1 MGGYCFNFTWFTWFE
16 PQWQMEIFW
25 FYIGQSCQATLC
37 HRSLA
42 FGPRSLPTPWRAA
55 RSWHC
60 GMDVCV
66 CDICLHIY
74 SIYIYLHITIWYN
87 IEWQPFRRSHGIL
100 PLVMHSCLQICTAS
114 APSIPPSYAISSS
127 VFRCPTKKKT
137 ATTTGPVFPRNAK
150 PLVNKPGGSGLNSM
164 VRFRPRAGRRPRTVT
179 ARFPRKQ
186 GRTRV
191 PRPLS
196 SGFLSRF
203 LALTV
208 VLATNLSHLGSWKRC
223 LLALQLEESLLL
235 LCWGAEVS
243 EDGLVWK

>member
-1 MGGYCFNFTWFTWFE
+1 MAAIQAQPWYSA
-16 PQWQMEIFW
+16 
-25 FYIGQSCQATLC
+25 SCD
-37 HRSLA
+37 A
-42 FGPRSLPTPWRAA
+42 FVSADL
-55 RSWHC
+55 
-60 GMDVCV
+60 
-66 CDICLHIY
+66 Y
-74 SIYIYLHITIWYN
+74 SI
-87 IEWQPFRRSHGIL
+87 
-100 PLVMHSCLQICTAS
+100 CTFN
-114 APSIPPSYAISSS
+114 PCHQFIRVPMPHQE
-127 VFRCPTKKKT
+127 KT

-191 PRPLS
+191 PWPLS